1 MKIANI
7 VAIAALGLTICGA
20 ALAQDSGGA
29 PSTIVNGN
37 DEKMICIHSDPPTGS
52 RMGAKKICHTNA
64 EWKTIH
70 ANSQQLMNTLDDRAN
85 FGAQM
90 TAAAGAGG

>member
-7 VAIAALGLTICGA
+7 VAVAALGLTICGA
-20 ALAQDSGGA
+20 AMAQDTGGA

-37 DEKMICIHSDPPTGS
+37 DEKIVCIHADPPTGS

-64 EWKTIH
+64 EWRTIH
-70 ANSQQLMNTLDDRAN
+70 ANGQQLMNTFQDRSAV
-85 FGAQM
+85 GH
-90 TAAAGAGG
+90 GE